1 MAFRPLNCP
10 PPSRASRASTIRV
23 PLSLRARPLAGPR
36 RSGSS
41 HIAQA
46 ARTRSRR
53 HSAPLQHDPRGRNSP
68 TEAQKKTEADPDV
81 IAIHQVIEK
90 LEKQGHVPTIKDPV
104 AELARLQILDAGPA
118 GKRTGKE
125 EFQVSLTASSID
137 LVQDYRQPKP
147 PATVDLVHSIKLPDD
162 FFPKGSAAE
171 ITTGSRL
178 DCNGTCTLTL
188 LP

>member
-1 MAFRPLNCP
+1 
-10 PPSRASRASTIRV
+10 
-23 PLSLRARPLAGPR
+23 
-36 RSGSS
+36 
-41 HIAQA
+41 
-46 ARTRSRR
+46 
-53 HSAPLQHDPRGRNSP
+53 
-68 TEAQKKTEADPDV
+68 
-81 IAIHQVIEK
+81 VIEK